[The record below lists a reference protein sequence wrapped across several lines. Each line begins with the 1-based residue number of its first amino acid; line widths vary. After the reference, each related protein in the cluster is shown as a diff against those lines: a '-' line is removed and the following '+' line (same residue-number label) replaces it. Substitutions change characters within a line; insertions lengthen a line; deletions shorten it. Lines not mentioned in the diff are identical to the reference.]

1 MYSIVLGTSLQE
13 DALGSKSRKGEC
25 TEEVVEESGVDVH
38 EFLGI
43 GPGA

>member
-1 MYSIVLGTSLQE
+1 MYTIVLGTSLQE
-13 DALGSKSRKGEC
+13 DALGGESC
-25 TEEVVEESGVDVH
+25 QRERTEEVVEEGRVDVH